1 MENHLP
7 KPILW
12 RTDKIGFE
20 PPQKEWMEN
29 KQVQEMIMAAKE
41 KLVQQHILNASV
53 LNKKIQPQ
61 ESHAADNVDWWS
73 LSAGFL
79 PG

>member
-1 MENHLP
+1 
-7 KPILW
+7 
-12 RTDKIGFE
+12 
-20 PPQKEWMEN
+20 
-29 KQVQEMIMAAKE
+29 MIMAAKE

-61 ESHAADNVDWWS
+61 DSHAADNVDWWS